1 VIGMANRAFLHT
13 LGCRLNHAETGILAQ
28 TLADAGYVLAGRVE
42 DADLCIVNTC
52 TVTRE
57 ADAKSRKAV
66 RSFIRRNPGA
76 FMVVTG
82 CHAQVRPEAMAAIS
96 GVDLVVGNAN
106 KLDIASWL
114 PAAPKKISGAP
125 RVIRDPIAPES
136 FRIAPRNAMPPV
148 CRPQI
153 KIQDGCSGHCAF
165 CIVPSARG
173 KSRGRP
179 LDDIAAEARHL
190 AEHGAVEIVVTG
202 LNVGAYACEGK
213 RLVDVLDGIAG
224 IDGVRRVRL
233 GSIELSG
240 IRDELI
246 ARMADPR
253 HPLVPFLHIP
263 LQSGSE
269 TVLARMG
276 RAYRADEFLA
286 WIERIAARVPD
297 VCLGTDVLVGF
308 PGETEAEFGE
318 TCRFLENAPLAY
330 AHVFKYSDR
339 EGTPAACMPGKVE
352 AVEINARGERIRALS
367 GAKWTAFM
375 QSFLGR
381 TLDVLFETK
390 ENGFWTGYTANYIQ
404 VFVESGE
411 NHANQLL
418 PVRMERIQDGR
429 MIGCE

>member
-1 VIGMANRAFLHT
+1 MAARAFLYT
-13 LGCRLNHAETGILAQ
+13 LGCRLNHAETDILAQ
-28 TLADAGYVLAGRVE
+28 LLADAGYLLAGRVE

-57 ADAKSRKAV
+57 ADAKSRKSV
-66 RSFIRRNPGA
+66 RAFIRRNPGA
-76 FMVVTG
+76 YMVVTG
-82 CHAQVRPEAMAAIS
+82 CHAHVRPEAMAAIP

-106 KLDIASWL
+106 KLDITAWL
-114 PAAPKKISGAP
+114 PAVLEKTPGNP
-125 RVIRDPIAPES
+125 RVKRDPIAPKS
-136 FRIAPRNAMPPV
+136 FRIAPRHAMPSV

-153 KIQDGCSGHCAF
+153 KIQDGCNGHCAF
-165 CIVPSARG
+165 CIVPRARG
-173 KSRGRP
+173 ESRGRP
-179 LDDIAAEARHL
+179 LDDIIAEARHL

-224 IDGVRRVRL
+224 VESIRRIRI

-240 IRDELI
+240 IGDELI
-246 ARMADPR
+246 ARMADPN

-276 RAYRADEFLA
+276 RSYRAGEFLA

-308 PGETEAEFGE
+308 PGETEAEFDE
-318 TCRFLENAPLAY
+318 TGRFLENAPLAY

-339 EGTPAACMPGKVE
+339 EGTPAAHLPDKID
-352 AVEINARGERIRALS
+352 AVTLRDRGEHIRAVS
-367 GAKWTAFM
+367 DAKWTAFM

-381 TLDVLFETK
+381 TLGVLFETK
-390 ENGFWTGYTANYIQ
+390 ENGFWTGYTANYIP
-404 VFVESGE
+404 VFAESGE
-411 NHANQLL
+411 DRANRLV
-418 PVRMERIQDGR
+418 PVCLERIQDGR
-429 MIGCE
+429 MIGCG

>member
-1 VIGMANRAFLHT
+1 MAAKAFLHT

-28 TLADAGYVLAGRVE
+28 TLTDAGYELAGRIE

-66 RSFIRRNPGA
+66 RSFIRRNPRA
-76 FMVVTG
+76 YMVVTG
-82 CHAQVRPEAMAAIS
+82 CHAHVRPEAMAAIP

-106 KLDIASWL
+106 KLGLAAWL
-114 PAAPKKISGAP
+114 PAKPKKTSGAP
-125 RVIRDPIAPES
+125 RILREPIAPES
-136 FRIAPRNAMPPV
+136 FRIPPRNAMPPV

-165 CIVPSARG
+165 CIVPRARG
-173 KSRGRP
+173 ESRGRP

-213 RLVDVLDGIAG
+213 RLVDVLDGLAG
-224 IDGVRRVRL
+224 IEGIRRVRL
-233 GSIELSG
+233 GSIELGG
-240 IRDELI
+240 ICDELI
-246 ARMADPR
+246 VRMADPN

-276 RAYRADEFLA
+276 RAYRAGEFLS
-286 WIERIAARVPD
+286 WLERIAARVPD

-318 TCRFLENAPLAY
+318 TRRFLENAPLAY

-339 EGTPAACMPGKVE
+339 EGTPAARMPDKVD
-352 AVEINARGERIRALS
+352 AVALNTRGEHIRALS

-381 TLDVLFETK
+381 TLDVLFETE
-390 ENGFWTGYTANYIQ
+390 ENGFWMGYTANYIQ
-404 VFVESGE
+404 VLAESGE
-411 NHANQLL
+411 DRANRLL
-418 PVRMERIQDGR
+418 PVRLERIQGSR
-429 MIGCE
+429 MIGCG